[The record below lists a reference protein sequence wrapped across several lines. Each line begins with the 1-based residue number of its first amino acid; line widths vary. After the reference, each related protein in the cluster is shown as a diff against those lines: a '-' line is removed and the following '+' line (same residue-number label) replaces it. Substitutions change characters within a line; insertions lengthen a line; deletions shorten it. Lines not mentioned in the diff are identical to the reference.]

1 MTAKSKRGVSAIDFN
16 VKGQIETEAAMAEW
30 HMEGLF
36 HGMVPYGQVRAVYG
50 WIGMVVIAG
59 S

>member
-30 HMEGLF
+30 HIMRACFMDGTIRAGTGGLR
-36 HGMVPYGQVRAVYG
+36 MDRYG
-50 WIGMVVIAG
+50 
-59 S
+59 SSSS

>member
-30 HMEGLF
+30 HMRACF
-36 HGMVPYGQVRAVYG
+36 MVPYGQVRAVGGLRMDRYG
-50 WIGMVVIAG
+50 
-59 S
+59 ST

>member
-30 HMEGLF
+30 GKAYEGLF
-36 HGMVPYGQVRAVYG
+36 YGTGRYG
-50 WIGMVVIAG
+50 RFTDG
-59 S
+59 